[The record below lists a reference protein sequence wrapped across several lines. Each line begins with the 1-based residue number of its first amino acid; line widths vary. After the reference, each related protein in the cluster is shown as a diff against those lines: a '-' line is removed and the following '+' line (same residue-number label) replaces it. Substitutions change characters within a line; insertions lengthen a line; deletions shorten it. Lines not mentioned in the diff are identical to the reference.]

1 MVEWLGYAMHLF
13 PPVILIKNEDG
24 KKKKRMRM
32 DHHKGLI
39 KCGPGHS

>member
-13 PPVILIKNEDG
+13 PAVILIKNEDG
-24 KKKKRMRM
+24 KKKRMRM
-32 DHHKGLI
+32 DHHMGLI